1 MANAKEVIPIVRANA
16 TNVIL
21 KAFEYAP
28 FGLDRVMVKSTWG
41 WTEGT
46 KFPKL
51 ENVSDVFTLGKDVGV
66 TAALT
71 KDYSTI
77 TGQYALEDHV
87 YLYVSI
93 QDVVRE
99 DGPGVYINVDFISF
113 DKCDMSFDERFKALT
128 DFSAKKGVNRC
139 GILCFVTVKKSPISV
154 DVPVFSRKD
163 FKDEGTFVNDMR
175 SKSVIL
181 TLVESDKFQLKRQD
195 IPICE

>member
-1 MANAKEVIPIVRANA
+1 MSDAKEVIPVVRANA
-16 TNVIL
+16 TDVIL
-21 KAFEYAP
+21 KAFRYLP
-28 FGLDRVMVKSTWG
+28 FGLDRIMVKGTWG

-77 TGQYALEDHV
+77 TGQYALEEHV

-93 QDVVRE
+93 KEVVRE
-99 DGPGVYINVDFISF
+99 GKPGVELNVDFISF
-113 DKCDMSFDERFKALT
+113 DKCDMPFDERFKVLT
-128 DFSAKKGVNRC
+128 NISANKGVNRC
-139 GILCFVTVKKSPISV
+139 GILCFVTGKKSPISV

-163 FKDEGTFVNDMR
+163 FDDEGQFVNDMR

-181 TLVESDKFQLKRQD
+181 TLVESDKFQLKRHD
-195 IPICE
+195 IPCE

>member
-1 MANAKEVIPIVRANA
+1 MSNA
-16 TNVIL
+16 TDVICNAL
-21 KAFEYAP
+21 KDAP

-51 ENVSDVFTLGKDVGV
+51 ENVSDVLTLGKDVGV

-77 TGQYALEDHV
+77 VGKHTLEDHV

-93 QDVVRE
+93 KEVIRE
-99 DGPGVYINVDFISF
+99 GVPGMCVEVDFISF
-113 DKCDMSFDERFKALT
+113 DKCDMSFDERLKVLT
-128 DFSAKKGVNRC
+128 DISVKNEVDRY
-139 GILCFVTVKKSPISV
+139 GILCFVTGKKSPISV

-163 FKDEGTFVNDMR
+163 FNDEGTFVNDVR
-175 SKSVIL
+175 SKAIIL
-181 TLVESDKFQLKRQD
+181 ELIEMSMDKVEIRRQD

>member
-1 MANAKEVIPIVRANA
+1 MSNTKEVIPIVRANA
-16 TNVIL
+16 TDVIL
-21 KAFEYAP
+21 KAFRYLP
-28 FGLDRVMVKSTWG
+28 FGLDRVMVKGTWG

-77 TGQYALEDHV
+77 TGQHALEDHV

-93 QDVVRE
+93 KEVVRKGE
-99 DGPGVYINVDFISF
+99 PGVELNVDFISF
-113 DKCDMSFDERFKALT
+113 DKCDMPFDERFKALT

-139 GILCFVTVKKSPISV
+139 GILCFVTGKKSPISV

-163 FKDEGTFVNDMR
+163 FVDEGIFVNDFR
-175 SKSVIL
+175 SKSVIVAL
-181 TLVESDKFQLKRQD
+181 AEMD
-195 IPICE
+195 

>member
-1 MANAKEVIPIVRANA
+1 MADAKEVIPVVRANA

-21 KAFEYAP
+21 KAFEYVP
-28 FGLDRVMVKSTWG
+28 FGLDRIMVKSTWG

-51 ENVSDVFTLGKDVGV
+51 ENVSDVFTLGKDLGV

-77 TGQYALEDHV
+77 TGKFPLEEHV

-93 QDVVRE
+93 KEVVRE
-99 DGPGVYINVDFISF
+99 GEPGVELNVDFISF
-113 DKCDMSFDERFKALT
+113 DKCDMPFDERFKALT

-139 GILCFVTVKKSPISV
+139 GILCFVTGKKSPISV

-163 FKDEGTFVNDMR
+163 FKDEGTFINDMR

-181 TLVESDKFQLKRQD
+181 TLVESDKFQLKRHD
-195 IPICE
+195 IPCE

>member
-1 MANAKEVIPIVRANA
+1 MANA
-16 TNVIL
+16 TNVICNAL
-21 KAFEYAP
+21 KDAQ
-28 FGLDRVMVKSTWG
+28 FGLDKVMVKSTWG

-77 TGQYALEDHV
+77 VGRHALEDYV

-93 QDVVRE
+93 KEVTSE
-99 DGPGVYINVDFISF
+99 GKPGVEVDVDFISF
-113 DKCDMSFDERFKALT
+113 DKCDAPFEERFKSLT
-128 DFSAKKGVNRC
+128 DISVKNEVDRY
-139 GILCFVTVKKSPISV
+139 GILCFVTGKKSPISV

-163 FKDEGTFVNDMR
+163 FVDEGTFVNDVR
-175 SKSVIL
+175 SKTIIL
-181 TLVESDKFQLKRQD
+181 ELVEMPADKLKWQRQD
-195 IPICE
+195 NPICE